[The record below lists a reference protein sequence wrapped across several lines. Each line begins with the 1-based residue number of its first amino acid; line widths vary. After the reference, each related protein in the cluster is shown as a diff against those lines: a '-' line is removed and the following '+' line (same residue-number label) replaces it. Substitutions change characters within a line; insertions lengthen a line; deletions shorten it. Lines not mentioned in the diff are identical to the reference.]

1 MASSSSSIPGPI
13 SAAPHQT
20 SKLLTVLAEF
30 VIRRRILL
38 SGILLGLLIA
48 DDVAFGPK
56 PHDLVNYR
64 DPLSMLGGGLVLS
77 GLGLR
82 SWAVGILRKDAE
94 LTTTGPYRL
103 IRNPLYVGSFMMM
116 FGFCALIADPTNIW
130 FILGPMLIMYIIKV
144 RQEERLLS
152 TKFPEQWTAY
162 SHSTNRFFPRF
173 ARVGLRADWRASQWM
188 RSREYQ
194 AFGATILAL
203 IAIKVWHLV

>member
-1 MASSSSSIPGPI
+1 MASPTSTISGPI
-13 SAAPHQT
+13 SAAPNQT

-77 GLGLR
+77 GLALR

-152 TKFPEQWTAY
+152 TKFPEQWIPY
-162 SHSTNRFFPRF
+162 SQSTPRFFPRF
-173 ARVGLRADWRASQWM
+173 ARVSLDADWRASQWM

-194 AFGATILAL
+194 ALGATILAL